1 MQCIMVEPS
10 PLKMEC
16 VHDSYGDFFDHEPS
30 KAERLEMRR
39 ASKTPSEWLQL
50 LCSDWAAE
58 NAALVANTDA
68 RFIEYKSY
76 LRGQL
81 TSQLL
86 CRLSIHGTEN
96 KEHGLETTDTT
107 SYIDFWKI
115 LGIEDEFDK
124 SYIVAQVER
133 FCVLYG
139 IRAPMETSHLEDD
152 LFDHVPVDA
161 ASAAAAA
168 AAGISVPPNIVPVP
182 AFHMDPNSAHAAH
195 AAAAAAAA
203 AADLGSGKLTRKQV
217 AEVNKAHRM
226 AKDAEKALEIERRQ
240 SMKREQRR
248 ISQERKDIRNKE
260 REAINLRKA
269 AEKAA
274 REATREE
281 RRRKKLEIRKQ
292 REEFAR
298 QQKDAALKRAA
309 ELVQSN
315 RVPIEITRGAAA
327 AQAAANAA
335 VAAACAAPPPMPSNK
350 KQRSCIVVSTASDLD
365 QIVTHSKN
373 LWSKYNAIAKE
384 HNQKVNWI
392 VVAKE
397 LGIHVKVREK
407 YARMH
412 ARAEQRG
419 FDFKNCGHFKIKDY
433 PHIFLEPTQAEQKA
447 KIPPPPPDA
456 STTVLI
462 NGTKEA
468 PEALAIA
475 AQAAVAQA
483 QQAQA
488 AQAHA
493 VAAQAVAAQVAAN
506 QTLPVATVDPTAQ
519 VAAMQTPHIPPPQAV
534 APMTEA
540 MPMAPS
546 PLAPV
551 MVAAPAPAP
560 IADPVALQGGAPLPL
575 LDPTPVSV
583 PVHVHTPIPT
593 PVPAAMAPVPHH
605 HLTASPTSPLDAS
618 HLGAPSPLDQI
629 DAAAAAEAAAAEAA
643 ATAKTAAEA
652 AEVAAAAEA
661 AAEAAAAAVAAAS
674 SVVNDPMAVKND
686 HVSVAVDPALAT
698 ADAVAAALGGPPPG
712 ETGIPIDRHKIT
724 EI

>member
-1 MQCIMVEPS
+1 VQ
-10 PLKMEC
+10 
-16 VHDSYGDFFDHEPS
+16 
-30 KAERLEMRR
+30 
-39 ASKTPSEWLQL
+39 
-50 LCSDWAAE
+50 
-58 NAALVANTDA
+58 
-68 RFIEYKSY
+68 
-76 LRGQL
+76 
-81 TSQLL
+81 
-86 CRLSIHGTEN
+86 
-96 KEHGLETTDTT
+96 
-107 SYIDFWKI
+107 
-115 LGIEDEFDK
+115 
-124 SYIVAQVER
+124 
-133 FCVLYG
+133 
-139 IRAPMETSHLEDD
+139 
-152 LFDHVPVDA
+152 
-161 ASAAAAA
+161 
-168 AAGISVPPNIVPVP
+168 
-182 AFHMDPNSAHAAH
+182 HAAH

-412 ARAEQRG
+412 ARAG
-419 FDFKNCGHFKIKDY
+419 ALSFHNILKSSCLFKI
-433 PHIFLEPTQAEQKA
+433 FQ
-447 KIPPPPPDA
+447 
-456 STTVLI
+456 LI
-462 NGTKEA
+462 
-468 PEALAIA
+468 
-475 AQAAVAQA
+475 QC
-483 QQAQA
+483 
-488 AQAHA
+488 
-493 VAAQAVAAQVAAN
+493 
-506 QTLPVATVDPTAQ
+506 
-519 VAAMQTPHIPPPQAV
+519 M
-534 APMTEA
+534 
-540 MPMAPS
+540 
-546 PLAPV
+546 
-551 MVAAPAPAP
+551 
-560 IADPVALQGGAPLPL
+560 
-575 LDPTPVSV
+575 
-583 PVHVHTPIPT
+583 
-593 PVPAAMAPVPHH
+593 
-605 HLTASPTSPLDAS
+605 
-618 HLGAPSPLDQI
+618 
-629 DAAAAAEAAAAEAA
+629 
-643 ATAKTAAEA
+643 
-652 AEVAAAAEA
+652 
-661 AAEAAAAAVAAAS
+661 
-674 SVVNDPMAVKND
+674 
-686 HVSVAVDPALAT
+686 
-698 ADAVAAALGGPPPG
+698 
-712 ETGIPIDRHKIT
+712 
-724 EI
+724 